1 MENKKLLV
9 FTSTFPRWKDDP
21 KPSFIYDLSMRL
33 TKQFN
38 VFVLSPHFPG
48 AKIHEQFDN
57 LQVFRFKY
65 FITRFQTLTDIG
77 GILSALSHNKL
88 NYMLI
93 PFLIMA
99 ELWNLMKFS
108 IRLKPD
114 LIHAHWLI
122 PQGFISYLNYK
133 LLKIP
138 YIITVH
144 GSDAVKLERLSF
156 LKKLSLSKAKKIT
169 AVSDELKRII
179 LNKIDSRLNIEVIPM
194 GVDTRIFK
202 PRAKKRSILEKYNIN
217 YPFLLFVGR
226 IAPEKG
232 IEYLIEAM
240 PTILKQYSETKLLI
254 IGSGNHRKQLED
266 LSNKK
271 RLQESVI
278 FVDPISNKELPA
290 YYATADVFVSPSLSE
305 GSPVTYIEA
314 LACGTSIVV
323 GDLPVSREMAGEGRG
338 KVVKQNDPDSIAQNI
353 LILLKKNIY
362 KKDLHEF
369 VKYKYDWEVI
379 TNQFTEVLNP

>member
-1 MENKKLLV
+1 MENRKLLV

-240 PTILKQYSETKLLI
+240 PKILKQYSETKLLI